1 MPAKKTALNYSK
13 LLKISVKSYRFRW
26 LYLCKTGKTSRKWN
40 SYNSEVDTG
49 DWLCY
54 SITNKSS
61 RESEGSEQNV
71 HRKRTNV
78 GSNVY
83 EHAVLCSD
91 AAWPTEYEI
100 TLNRLAWRCASL
112 WIHCIFWSG
121 ELRASRFF
129 AHLRGIRRN
138 FLDRIVTYLEGVCE
152 RQANRSCGAGC
163 FADDWQ
169 GRNFRYDRLFRCG

>member
-1 MPAKKTALNYSK
+1 MKSTTPNMHAKKTALNYSK

-40 SYNSEVDTG
+40 SCNSEVDTG

-61 RESEGSEQNV
+61 RGSERSEQNV

-100 TLNRLAWRCASL
+100 TLNRLAWRCAFL
-112 WIHCIFWSG
+112 RIHCIFWSG

-129 AHLRGIRRN
+129 CAFKRN
-138 FLDRIVTYLEGVCE
+138 KEEF
-152 RQANRSCGAGC
+152 S
-163 FADDWQ
+163 W
-169 GRNFRYDRLFRCG
+169 

>member
-1 MPAKKTALNYSK
+1 MGGRRCGYPVSLREGSDVMDSIRPFSMWQFQSTLPRREQTQENRRGNPPAAISIHAPVPRGISPCMNCSVPNMPAKKTTLNYSK
-13 LLKISVKSYRFRW
+13 LLKISVKSHRFYW
-26 LYLCKTGKTSRKWN
+26 LDLYKTGKTARKQN

-91 AAWPTEYEI
+91 AA
-100 TLNRLAWRCASL
+100 
-112 WIHCIFWSG
+112 
-121 ELRASRFF
+121 
-129 AHLRGIRRN
+129 
-138 FLDRIVTYLEGVCE
+138 
-152 RQANRSCGAGC
+152 
-163 FADDWQ
+163 
-169 GRNFRYDRLFRCG
+169 

>member
-1 MPAKKTALNYSK
+1 MRDRDRAMLDGRMGMQLSASLREGSDQGNHWRGLQQVIFNPRSGAARHIALHELLGTQYAAKKTAVNYSK
-13 LLKISVKSYRFRW
+13 LLKISVKSHRFYW
-26 LYLCKTGKTSRKWN
+26 LDLYKTGKTARKRN

-61 RESEGSEQNV
+61 RKSEGSEQNV

-91 AAWPTEYEI
+91 AA
-100 TLNRLAWRCASL
+100 
-112 WIHCIFWSG
+112 
-121 ELRASRFF
+121 
-129 AHLRGIRRN
+129 
-138 FLDRIVTYLEGVCE
+138 
-152 RQANRSCGAGC
+152 
-163 FADDWQ
+163 
-169 GRNFRYDRLFRCG
+169 

>member
-1 MPAKKTALNYSK
+1 MPAKKTTLNYSK
-13 LLKISVKSYRFRW
+13 LLKISVKSHRFYW
-26 LYLCKTGKTSRKWN
+26 HDLYKTGKTARKRN

-91 AAWPTEYEI
+91 AAWPTEYKI

-112 WIHCIFWSG
+112 RIHCIFWSG

-163 FADDWQ
+163 VAHH
-169 GRNFRYDRLFRCG
+169 R